1 MAHSQIAKKTKQS
14 EEYGEYEKL
23 SADLKLLISS
33 F

>member
-23 SADLKLLISS
+23 TFFPSIL
-33 F
+33 